1 MWPPMKPTK
10 EQEPIVTARHGTN
23 ANDAHE
29 IFEHVVVH
37 SMVQSRAHTLA
48 AGRQLVGQPMT
59 QPHRTSAC
67 VWFSDLPPG
76 LLSEVDRSEWSCVL
90 LRRWCPSMMSQRPLP
105 LLFHWR
111 GSPLPS
117 GQSRLK
123 ARGGQ
128 RPPTGTPQ
136 PTTGL
141 IDVQVQAL
149 ACCPRLEL
157 EPRRSVLLG
166 ARDSPTGNREDGWV
180 LWAGGG
186 PRLML
191 ISAFPRVMAGLRP
204 A

>member
-1 MWPPMKPTK
+1 MGGSLLAPAHSDALAGWHIHLWKVVFLPHGLVTVCYTTFALQMWSVPRIVISGARWCQSMWPPMKPTK

-29 IFEHVVVH
+29 IFEHVVH

-105 LLFHWR
+105 LPFHWR

-117 GQSRLK
+117 WPPRLQ

-128 RPPTGTPQ
+128 RPPTGTAQ

-141 IDVQVQAL
+141 D
-149 ACCPRLEL
+149 
-157 EPRRSVLLG
+157 
-166 ARDSPTGNREDGWV
+166 
-180 LWAGGG
+180 
-186 PRLML
+186 
-191 ISAFPRVMAGLRP
+191 
-204 A
+204 